1 MVFQRPDRSGRRR
14 VDERMGKD
22 ERMRSTRAWLRR
34 GCLWLVAAGVLAPG
48 ASVAAPGKKS
58 ASFDVTTLQ
67 SGTGVQVTV
76 KSKVWITPTQARA
89 EVKDP
94 LNGEV
99 IFLVTN
105 GFFYQ
110 LDPKGKR
117 GVKGPLP
124 AKLSKSKDNFDL
136 LMAEFSFDASNAL
149 KVAEK
154 TRTETVSGYKCD
166 VYEKSATQGDASRT
180 LSIWMP
186 QTLSPKFPIKVVKK
200 DKVNKPGASV
210 EQSVDITLS
219 NIKVNTAIPASV
231 FAVPAGYKITTGKPR
246 APKTGK

>member
-1 MVFQRPDRSGRRR
+1 
-14 VDERMGKD
+14 
-22 ERMRSTRAWLRR
+22 MRNTHDARLRC
-34 GCLWLVAAGVLAPG
+34 GLALTMAAGILAQTTG
-48 ASVAAPGKKS
+48 AWAQGKKT
-58 ASFDVTTLQ
+58 AAFDVTTQQ

-99 IFLVTN
+99 IFLVSN

-110 LDPKGKR
+110 LDPKTKR

-124 AKLSKSKDNFDL
+124 AEMVKSKDNFDL
-136 LMAEFSFDASNAL
+136 LMSQFSFDASNAL
-149 KVAEK
+149 KVAQK
-154 TRTETVSGYKCD
+154 TRTETVSGLKCD
-166 VYEKSATQGDASRT
+166 VYEKTATQGEASR
-180 LSIWMP
+180 SIAIWMP
-186 QTLSPKFPIKVVKK
+186 QTLTPKFPIKVMKK

-219 NIKVNTAIPASV
+219 NIKVNTAIPASL
-231 FAVPAGYKITTGKPR
+231 FAVPSGYKIVTGKPKS
-246 APKTGK
+246 PKAGK

>member
-1 MVFQRPDRSGRRR
+1 M
-14 VDERMGKD
+14 EKD
-22 ERMRSTRAWLRR
+22 GRMRNTQGAWLRC
-34 GCLWLVAAGVLAPG
+34 GLTLAAAAGILTQCVG
-48 ASVAAPGKKS
+48 ASAQGKKT
-58 ASFDVTTLQ
+58 AAFDVTTVQ

-76 KSKVWITPTQARA
+76 NSKVWITPTQARA

-110 LDPKGKR
+110 LDPKSKR
-117 GVKGPLP
+117 GIKGPLP
-124 AKLSKSKDNFDL
+124 AQLSKSKDNFDL
-136 LMAEFSFDASNAL
+136 LMGQFSFDASNAL

-154 TRTETVSGYKCD
+154 TRTDTVSGYKCD
-166 VYEKSATQGDASRT
+166 VYEKSATQGDASRS
-180 LSIWMP
+180 LAIWMP

-231 FAVPAGYKITTGKPR
+231 FAVPTGYKITTGKPK
-246 APKTGK
+246 APKAGK

>member
-1 MVFQRPDRSGRRR
+1 M
-14 VDERMGKD
+14 EKD
-22 ERMRSTRAWLRR
+22 GRMRNAQGAWLRC
-34 GCLWLVAAGVLAPG
+34 GLTLAVAAGILTQSVG
-48 ASVAAPGKKS
+48 ASAQGKKT
-58 ASFDVTTLQ
+58 AAFDVTTVQ

-76 KSKVWITPTQARA
+76 NSKVWITPTQARA

-105 GFFYQ
+105 GYFYQ

-117 GVKGPLP
+117 GIKGPLP
-124 AKLSKSKDNFDL
+124 AQLSKSKDNFDV
-136 LMAEFSFDASNAL
+136 LMGQFSFDASNAL

-154 TRTETVSGYKCD
+154 TRTDTISGYKCD
-166 VYEKSATQGDASRT
+166 VYEKTATQGDASRS

-231 FAVPAGYKITTGKPR
+231 FAVPSGYKITTGKPKS
-246 APKTGK
+246 PKAGK